1 MLSIDITDRQI
12 KLVRGIHS
20 GNKIR
25 VQDADMRELSM
36 GMVSNGYITDV
47 PMVAAELNDIIKTK
61 DIKDK
66 DAIVSITSSSIVYKE
81 MLLAKPKS
89 MKNTAIIEAMIQSN
103 MNVTNEYN
111 ISFTIAGETED
122 EEKNKMIK
130 VIATACPQRL
140 VDGYVRLFSH
150 IGLALKAVNIS
161 NNSVT
166 RLITNTPKMADR
178 MPLLLIQID
187 KGFLNMNLYEDN
199 QIVFS
204 RYFNIDPN
212 DYDNAPDYVTR
223 AVYDNLF
230 RMIQFI
236 KSRKG
241 AKPLK
246 EIMFYGEIENFI
258 ELSNAISSFNVPT
271 NVLSTPS
278 SVIAMTEIDFTK
290 YANAIG
296 AIYRRNK
303 DLEHINL
310 LEATSAKESK
320 GMNGYLLA
328 LAGGCIGAIVVVAGI
343 CIGLEAIN
351 SSYKA
356 QINKVQEQIDDPT
369 LNNDISIV
377 DARTSM
383 LQGFQS
389 YNASIEQT
397 SLLFNYMP
405 KAQSYII
412 EKVRE
417 PIDSDD
423 GILEDKETL
432 DLTSISMNDYSIT
445 ATFMGKSNGDPSSV
459 PSRYIEYL
467 TEKVKTKYG
476 DPYFV
481 NISYSGFSKVS
492 SSDWETYTKISTDG
506 KTTYD
511 TIFTFSI
518 SMNVQVGSDEAN
530 ATIDLEPSQDDE
542 EVTE

>member
-1 MLSIDITDRQI
+1 
-12 KLVRGIHS
+12 
-20 GNKIR
+20 
-25 VQDADMRELSM
+25 
-36 GMVSNGYITDV
+36 
-47 PMVAAELNDIIKTK
+47 
-61 DIKDK
+61 
-66 DAIVSITSSSIVYKE
+66 
-81 MLLAKPKS
+81 
-89 MKNTAIIEAMIQSN
+89 
-103 MNVTNEYN
+103 
-111 ISFTIAGETED
+111 
-122 EEKNKMIK
+122 
-130 VIATACPQRL
+130 
-140 VDGYVRLFSH
+140 
-150 IGLALKAVNIS
+150 
-161 NNSVT
+161 
-166 RLITNTPKMADR
+166 
-178 MPLLLIQID
+178 
-187 KGFLNMNLYEDN
+187 
-199 QIVFS
+199 
-204 RYFNIDPN
+204 
-212 DYDNAPDYVTR
+212 
-223 AVYDNLF
+223 
-230 RMIQFI
+230 
-236 KSRKG
+236 
-241 AKPLK
+241 
-246 EIMFYGEIENFI
+246 
-258 ELSNAISSFNVPT
+258 
-271 NVLSTPS
+271 
-278 SVIAMTEIDFTK
+278 
-290 YANAIG
+290 
-296 AIYRRNK
+296 
-303 DLEHINL
+303 
-310 LEATSAKESK
+310 
-320 GMNGYLLA
+320 
-328 LAGGCIGAIVVVAGI
+328 
-343 CIGLEAIN
+343 
-351 SSYKA
+351 
-356 QINKVQEQIDDPT
+356 
-369 LNNDISIV
+369 
-377 DARTSM
+377 M